1 MCAIFIKVS
10 AKLDMVNRYFF
21 ANHPLD
27 TIILLIFVSFIFAL
41 NITLTLLALI
51 IIMSNERRE
60 IESLIKTVFGVNCEY
75 YGEF

>member
-10 AKLDMVNRYFF
+10 AKLDMVNRYLL

-51 IIMSNERRE
+51 ITMSNERRE